1 MDADV
6 VVVGGGA
13 IGVCCAYELARR
25 GIGVTL
31 IERGEELAAGASSG
45 NAGLLCPS
53 HSAPI
58 ANPASVRNGLRWM
71 LDAESPFYLRPR
83 PAVAPWLARFVRAS
97 TSGRAA
103 EGTRIIRELSVAS
116 LELHAELSASG
127 LQTGFERRGILN
139 VYETE
144 AAFALAQRHAEGTG
158 LNAGVLGPDE
168 TRELE
173 PAVGERVAG
182 SVYFPDEAHC
192 DPLAFVY
199 AVARAAREAG
209 ATIDTAVRV
218 DRLRRSNGGIALD
231 TSHGTRRAG
240 TVVLAA
246 GAWTSTLAVPLGVF
260 LPQEGGKG
268 YHLDLAPTR
277 RDPHIPISFD
287 EAHVIATPLPGRLRL
302 SGTLELAGLDTSIS
316 RVRVDAI
323 RRAAARVL
331 AIDDERAE
339 IDVWAGLRPCTPDGL
354 PVIGRPFGVEPLVL
368 ATGHARKG
376 LSLSPITGRLV
387 AELVAGE
394 APSFDLAPLS
404 PDRFRPLVP
413 SLRR

>member
-13 IGVCCAYELARR
+13 IGVCCAQELAQR

-31 IERGEELAAGASSG
+31 LESGEELAAGASSG

-58 ANPASVRNGLRWM
+58 ANPASVKNGLRWM
-71 LDAESPFYLRPR
+71 LSPESPFYLRPR

-97 TSGRAA
+97 TAGRAA

-116 LELHAELSASG
+116 LELHAELADAG

-139 VYETE
+139 VYETTP
-144 AAFALAQRHAEGTG
+144 AFALAQEHAEGTG
-158 LNAGVLGPDE
+158 LDARVMGPEE
-168 TRELE
+168 TRLLE
-173 PAVGERVAG
+173 PAVGDRIAG
-182 SVYFPDEAHC
+182 AVYFPEEAHC

-209 ATIDTAVRV
+209 ATIQTHVPVR
-218 DRLRRSNGGIALD
+218 RLRRANGGIAVE
-231 TSHGTRRAG
+231 TGHGTFHAG

-246 GAWTSTLAVPLGVF
+246 GAWTSALAAPLGVF
-260 LPQEGGKG
+260 LPQESGKG
-268 YHLDLAPTR
+268 YHLDLAAAAQ
-277 RDPHIPISFD
+277 DPDIPISFD

-302 SGTLELAGLDTSIS
+302 SGTLELAGMDTSIS

-323 RRAAARVL
+323 RRAASRVL
-331 AIDDERAE
+331 AIDHERAE
-339 IDVWAGLRPCTPDGL
+339 VDVWAGLRPCTPDGL

-376 LSLSPITGRLV
+376 LSLSPVTGRLV
-387 AELVAGE
+387 AELIAGE
-394 APSFDLAPLS
+394 KPSLDLAPLS
-404 PDRFRPLVP
+404 PDRFRPVLGY
-413 SLRR
+413 

>member
-1 MDADV
+1 VEHEV

-13 IGVCCAYELARR
+13 IGVCCALELARR
-25 GIGVTL
+25 GADVTL
-31 IERGEELAAGASSG
+31 VERGEELASGASSG

-58 ANPASVRNGLRWM
+58 ANPASLRNGVRWM
-71 LDAESPFYLRPR
+71 MSPDSPFYLRPR
-83 PAVAPWLARFVRAS
+83 PSVAPWLARFVKAS
-97 TSGRAA
+97 TAARAA
-103 EGTRIIRELSVAS
+103 EGTRIIRELSLAG
-116 LELHAELSASG
+116 LELHAG
-127 LQTGFERRGILN
+127 LAREGLNTGFERRGILN

-144 AAFALAQRHAEGTG
+144 EGFAHARAHADATG
-158 LNAGVLGPDE
+158 VPSQVLDRAE
-168 TRELE
+168 TQSLE

-182 SVYFPDEAHC
+182 GVYFPDEAHC
-192 DPLAFVY
+192 DPLSFVY
-199 AVARAAREAG
+199 AVGRAAKDAG
-209 ATIDTAVRV
+209 ATIETDVEVRS
-218 DRLRRSNGGIALD
+218 LRRANGGIALE
-231 TSHGTRRAG
+231 TRNGTRHAR

-246 GAWTSTLAVPLGVF
+246 GAWTTRLAAQLGVY

-268 YHLDLAPTR
+268 YHLDLEPTPG
-277 RDPHIPISFD
+277 DPKIPISLD

-316 RVRVDAI
+316 RTRVDAI
-323 RRAAARVL
+323 RNAAARVL
-331 AIDDERAE
+331 AIDDERTE
-339 IDVWAGLRPCTPDGL
+339 LDVWAGLRPCTPDGL

-387 AELVAGE
+387 AELYAGE
-394 APSFDLAPLS
+394 PPSIDLAPLN
-404 PDRFRPLVP
+404 PDRFQPLLQ